1 MTESLI
7 IDTSINEMYPNAK
20 MGILI
25 MRDVIVEE
33 KDDGELRDQTLL
45 AIKEKYDG
53 LSRNE
58 IKALDPIQ
66 AYVAYYKKF
75 GNSYHLMGQLES
87 VLKGKKELPKGGGL
101 LQTMFLWEISSML
114 LTAGHD
120 LSALKMPLCLKAANG
135 SETYESISGKE
146 ATAVNGDMMLC
157 DEDGPISTILRGP
170 DKKTRITPSSK
181 DLLFSIYAPP
191 VVDET
196 YIKNNL
202 EKLENTIKTIAPNAT
217 TEVLKVFS

>member
-1 MTESLI
+1 MTELFT
-7 IDTSINEMYPNAK
+7 IDKNVPETYPNAK

-33 KDDGELRDQTLL
+33 KDDERLRAETLA

-58 IKALDPIQ
+58 IKALEPIQ

-75 GNSYHLMGQLES
+75 GKSYHLLGQLES
-87 VLKGKKELPKGGGL
+87 VLKGKKELPQGAGL
-101 LQTMFLWEISSML
+101 LHTMFLWEISSML

-120 LSALKMPLCLKAANG
+120 LSRLKMPLCLKVADGN
-135 SETYESISGKE
+135 ETYESISGKE
-146 ATAVNGDMMLC
+146 ATAVSGDMALC

-170 DKKTRITPSSK
+170 DKKTKITSSTK
-181 DLLFSIYAPP
+181 DFLFSIYAPP
-191 VVDET
+191 TVDET
-196 YIKNNL
+196 YIENNL
-202 EKLENTIKTIAPNAT
+202 KKLESMIKTIAPNAT
-217 TEVLKVFS
+217 TELLNVFA

>member
-1 MTESLI
+1 MTESFTL
-7 IDTSINEMYPNAK
+7 DKSIPETYPNAG

-25 MRDVIVEE
+25 MRNVIVET
-33 KDDGELRDQTLL
+33 KDNTELRDETL
-45 AIKEKYDG
+45 ADIKGKYDG

-75 GNSYHLMGQLES
+75 GYSYHLMGQLES
-87 VLKGKKELPKGGGL
+87 VLKGKKELPQGAGL
-101 LQTMFLWEISSML
+101 LQTMFLWEVSSML

-120 LSALKMPLCLKAANG
+120 LSALKMPLRLKVADG
-135 SETYESISGKE
+135 TETYESISGKE
-146 ATAVNGDMMLC
+146 ATAVSGDMMLC

-170 DKKTRITPSSK
+170 DKRTRIVSSTK

-196 YIKNNL
+196 YIENNL
-202 EKLENTIKTIAPNAT
+202 KKLERNIRTIAPNAT
-217 TEVLKVFS
+217 TEVLQVFS